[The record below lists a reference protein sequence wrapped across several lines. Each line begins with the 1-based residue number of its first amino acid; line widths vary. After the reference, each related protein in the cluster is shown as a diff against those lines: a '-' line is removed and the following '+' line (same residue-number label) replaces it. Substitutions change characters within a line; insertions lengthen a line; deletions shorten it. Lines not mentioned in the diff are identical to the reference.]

1 MLFDQGE
8 LQFEKKR
15 IGACAISLSILF
27 TTLWNKLTSGSF
39 IFKLHCGLFQFCLYA
54 LQLQRCV
61 LFLLV
66 FFFFTQLLSL
76 IAFPLGCLVLI
87 LCQEFDPLS
96 NRQYYFLCVCVQAE
110 NRPYFINCS
119 NINSTDGD
127 DPQSPVPSP
136 QYHRIPF
143 SCYILLDQ
151 TPSASLS
158 LQDNEWLVVWAL
170 AYYPIPD
177 NRSFLL
183 IQSIFRK

>member
-119 NINSTDGD
+119 NISSTDGD
-127 DPQSPVPSP
+127 DPQSPVPS
-136 QYHRIPF
+136 I
-143 SCYILLDQ
+143 IG
-151 TPSASLS
+151 SLS
-158 LQDNEWLVVWAL
+158 LVIFCWTRHPQLLSPYKTMACGL
-170 AYYPIPD
+170 GTCLLSYP
-177 NRSFLL
+177 R
-183 IQSIFRK
+183 